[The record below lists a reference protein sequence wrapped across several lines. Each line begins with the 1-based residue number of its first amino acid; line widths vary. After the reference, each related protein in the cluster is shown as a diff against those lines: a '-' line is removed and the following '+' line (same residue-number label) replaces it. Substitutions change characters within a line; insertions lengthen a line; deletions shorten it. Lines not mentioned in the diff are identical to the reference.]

1 MANLSDPEIFF
12 NTGASEGQQES
23 SLDREPITTKPLYS
37 VEEIV
42 NFAQIALYCLGF
54 LSNLPILVIFF
65 KQGFNS
71 SLNIGFFSL
80 ALSDMSVCVV
90 HGTDLTAK
98 SFQRYFWGT
107 HIFKDAGKE
116 LSAWITAVI
125 FWERLCSMILPDR
138 VGFNTLNINYIYSC
152 PSVRSVQV
160 YTRSNMCKVS
170 LLQEF
175 SYVKYSVN
183 SRQHCPLSFHYNF
196 CIVPRLIIEII
207 FF

>member
-12 NTGASEGQQES
+12 DPGASEGQQES
-23 SLDREPITTKPLYS
+23 SLDREPIPTKPLYS

-65 KQGFNS
+65 KQGFDS

-80 ALSDMSVCVV
+80 ALSDLSVCVV
-90 HGTDLTAK
+90 YGTDLTAK
-98 SFQRYFWGT
+98 RYFWGM
-107 HIFKDAGKE
+107 HIFKDAGRE

-138 VGFNTLNINYIYSC
+138 VGFNTLNINHI
-152 PSVRSVQV
+152 
-160 YTRSNMCKVS
+160 
-170 LLQEF
+170 LF
-175 SYVKYSVN
+175 
-183 SRQHCPLSFHYNF
+183 LSFSKKCTSVHQ
-196 CIVPRLIIEII
+196 E
-207 FF
+207 